1 MSEIRVGTGRVGDTV
16 QHDACWDVDVER
28 LNKNINT
35 RKITI
40 MVQVSA
46 TLEQIC
52 GGENTNRRSD
62 LFLGHSLTV

>member
-35 RKITI
+35 QKMTI

-52 GGENTNRRSD
+52 GCENTNRRSD
-62 LFLGHSLTV
+62 VFLGHSLTV